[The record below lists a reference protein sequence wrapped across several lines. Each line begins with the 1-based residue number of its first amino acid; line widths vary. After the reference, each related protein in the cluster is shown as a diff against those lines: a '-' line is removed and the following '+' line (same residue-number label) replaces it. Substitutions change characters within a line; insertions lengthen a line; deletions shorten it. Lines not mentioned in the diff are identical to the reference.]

1 MSKRI
6 AVYYCGGCNPRYDRV
21 GTVRMLAKQFPK
33 LSFSLPD
40 EPPCDGCLAVC
51 GCTTGCAL
59 QRLPD
64 TLPLCAIRGTE
75 DLAAARRW
83 LHALETT

>member
-33 LSFSLPD
+33 LTFSLPD

-51 GCTTGCAL
+51 G
-59 QRLPD
+59 
-64 TLPLCAIRGTE
+64 
-75 DLAAARRW
+75 
-83 LHALETT
+83 